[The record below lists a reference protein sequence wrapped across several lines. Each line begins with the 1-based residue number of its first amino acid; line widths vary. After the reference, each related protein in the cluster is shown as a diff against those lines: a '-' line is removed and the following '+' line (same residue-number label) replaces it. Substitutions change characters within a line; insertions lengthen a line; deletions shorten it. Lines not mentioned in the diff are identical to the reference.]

1 MKKQKRVL
9 FICKES
15 ETDKKVYYGYFR
27 KFSGLFNSAR
37 LVNEML
43 VKNGIESRIVIVR
56 DNNDIDKIVNIYKPD
71 EVFVEAL
78 WVVPEKYE
86 ILQKLHP
93 KVKWIIRIHSE
104 VPFLAVEGMSM
115 DWIIRCLGY
124 ENVYI
129 APNSKRSFHDLKSI
143 LPENI
148 KNKLTYLPNYYPEV
162 QYVREREEEQ
172 FVINV
177 ACFGAVRPLKNH
189 LNQAIAAIMFAE
201 SQNKRLRF
209 FINSNRIECG
219 GDPVLENLRK
229 LFEHSDKH
237 ELVECPWTPH
247 KQFIDLMADQIDIGL
262 QVSYTESFNIVAA
275 DMVACGI
282 PVVSSSEITWLPMI
296 DYAEASS
303 VKSIYNKLRL
313 VWFCRNLGITKLNR
327 RGLTNFARV
336 SEERWLKYLTRD

>member
-1 MKKQKRVL
+1 MKSKKVL

-15 ETDKKVYYGYFR
+15 ESDRKTFYGYFR

-43 VKNGIESRIVIVR
+43 CKNGIESRIVIVR
-56 DNNDIDKIVNIYKPD
+56 DNNDIDRIVTIYKPD

-93 KVKWIIRIHSE
+93 HVKWIIRIHSE

-115 DWIIRCLGY
+115 DWIIRCLKH

-129 APNSKRSFHDLKSI
+129 APNSKRSYNDLKVM
-143 LPENI
+143 
-148 KNKLTYLPNYYPEV
+148 LTKEAKKKVLYLPNYYPSIRH
-162 QYVREREEEQ
+162 VRERDEEQ
-172 FVINV
+172 FVVNV

-189 LNQAIAAIMFAE
+189 LNQALAAIKFAD
-201 SQNKRLRF
+201 SMGKRLRF
-209 FINSNRIECG
+209 FINSNRVECG
-219 GDPVLENLRK
+219 GDPVIENLRK
-229 LFEHSDKH
+229 LFSHSDRH
-237 ELVECPWTPH
+237 ELVEVAWMPH
-247 KQFIDLMADQIDIGL
+247 KNFIELMSEQIDIGL

-275 DMVACGI
+275 DMVSCGI
-282 PVVSSSEITWLPMI
+282 PVVASEEITWLPFV
-296 DYAEASS
+296 DYAKASS

-313 VWFCRNLGITKLNR
+313 VWACRNLGITKLNE
-327 RGLTNFARV
+327 RGLRNF
-336 SEERWLKYLTRD
+336 SEESKERWLKYLRRG